1 MADLTIGSN
10 GISLV
15 FSNEAEIKD
24 MIAVEAILAGQPV
37 YRTSA
42 GKAGVADANA
52 AGKQQFR
59 GIALKDTQAGKPC
72 PVLKKGYLSGYGL
85 SGVAYDGPVF
95 LSDTVGKLADAP
107 GTMSVNCGRVHALPD
122 PPDLTKVLYVDADW
136 LRTWA

>member
-1 MADLTIGSN
+1 MADLSIGSN
-10 GISLV
+10 GIHLV

-24 MIAVEAILAGQPV
+24 MIAAEAITAGQPV

-59 GIALKDTQAGKPC
+59 GIALRDAGVGQPC
-72 PVLKKGYLSGYGL
+72 PVLKKGFLAGYVL

-95 LSDTVGKLADAP
+95 LSDTVGKLADAA

-122 PPDLTKVLYVDADW
+122 PDLTKVLYVEADW